1 MMKTAIDRL
10 RVICCLEGFSFL
22 YLLFV
27 AMPQKWIGGHPE
39 AIKVPGWIHGD
50 LFLLFCGALL
60 LAWKPASWT
69 IGTCAKVFI
78 AGLLPGG
85 PFVIEP
91 WLRREDRRVRNSDH
105 ALPAKK
111 TPCSARAAGCEQK
124 RFAGAIRSRRS
135 SVRRR

>member
-22 YLLFV
+22 Y
-27 AMPQKWIGGHPE
+27 
-39 AIKVPGWIHGD
+39 
-50 LFLLFCGALL
+50 L